1 MIKVVPWPPAKDR
14 YLYHFC
20 KKKKKK
26 RKGKKK
32 VAPAYR
38 QYNIIPCS
46 RMLLSTSI
54 FYNIAFVASLAP
66 LSLSI
71 AIEKPP
77 SANLDLGGGKL
88 SLLSSPSP
96 TIAKRD
102 LRDLPFFQNL
112 EYNEA
117 TPLAID
123 RNPAVQENLQ
133 EQRQLQ
139 FELAVFGATEIA
151 RFALE
156 LRPDD
161 IVYRLFFGNANAEQQ
176 ATIRRE
182 FFLFTFFSSLSYL
195 NFFFL
200 GCNTPPDSKWDLFVF

>member
-1 MIKVVPWPPAKDR
+1 
-14 YLYHFC
+14 
-20 KKKKKK
+20 
-26 RKGKKK
+26 
-32 VAPAYR
+32 
-38 QYNIIPCS
+38 
-46 RMLLSTSI
+46 MLLTTSI
-54 FYNIAFVASLAP
+54 FHHVAFVASLATLS

-71 AIEKPP
+71 AIEKPN
-77 SANLDLGGGKL
+77 ALTLGQL
-88 SLLSSPSP
+88 SVRSSPNP
-96 TIAKRD
+96 TIAKRE

-123 RNPAVQENLQ
+123 RNLVVQENLQ

-182 FFLFTFFSSLSYL
+182 FLVIFLFPGVQYPLI
-195 NFFFL
+195 
-200 GCNTPPDSKWDLFVF
+200 SKWDLLSLTFELFCREFGSGQGYHAQN

>member
-1 MIKVVPWPPAKDR
+1 
-14 YLYHFC
+14 
-20 KKKKKK
+20 
-26 RKGKKK
+26 
-32 VAPAYR
+32 
-38 QYNIIPCS
+38 
-46 RMLLSTSI
+46 MLLTTSI
-54 FYNIAFVASLAP
+54 FYHIVFVASLAT

-71 AIEKPP
+71 AIEKPKT
-77 SANLDLGGGKL
+77 LGQL
-88 SLLSSPSP
+88 SFRSSPNRR
-96 TIAKRD
+96 IAKRE

-123 RNPAVQENLQ
+123 RNPAIQENLQ

-161 IVYRLFFGNANAEQQ
+161 IVYRMFFGNANAEQQ

-182 FFLFTFFSSLSYL
+182 F
-195 NFFFL
+195 
-200 GCNTPPDSKWDLFVF
+200 

>member
-1 MIKVVPWPPAKDR
+1 
-14 YLYHFC
+14 
-20 KKKKKK
+20 
-26 RKGKKK
+26 
-32 VAPAYR
+32 
-38 QYNIIPCS
+38 
-46 RMLLSTSI
+46 MLLDTSI
-54 FYNIAFVASLAP
+54 FYHIAFVVSWASV
-66 LSLSI
+66 SLSI
-71 AIEKPP
+71 AIEKP
-77 SANLDLGGGKL
+77 NTVGQL
-88 SLLSSPSP
+88 SVLARPNP
-96 TIAKRD
+96 RIAKRE

-123 RNPAVQENLQ
+123 PNPAMQQNLQ

-156 LRPDD
+156 LQPDD

-182 FFLFTFFSSLSYL
+182 FFATV
-195 NFFFL
+195 FFFF
-200 GCNTPPDSKWDLFVF
+200 GCNTSHSKWIFSL

>member
-1 MIKVVPWPPAKDR
+1 
-14 YLYHFC
+14 
-20 KKKKKK
+20 
-26 RKGKKK
+26 
-32 VAPAYR
+32 
-38 QYNIIPCS
+38 
-46 RMLLSTSI
+46 MLLTTSI
-54 FYNIAFVASLAP
+54 FYHIVFVASLAT

-71 AIEKPP
+71 AIEKPK
-77 SANLDLGGGKL
+77 ALGQL
-88 SLLSSPSP
+88 SVRSSPNRR
-96 TIAKRD
+96 IAKRE

-123 RNPAVQENLQ
+123 RNPAIQENLQ

-161 IVYRLFFGNANAEQQ
+161 IMYRMFFGNANAEQQ
-176 ATIRRE
+176 ATIRRG
-182 FFLFTFFSSLSYL
+182 L
-195 NFFFL
+195 
-200 GCNTPPDSKWDLFVF
+200 

>member
-1 MIKVVPWPPAKDR
+1 MVIKKPKA
-14 YLYHFC
+14 L
-20 KKKKKK
+20 
-26 RKGKKK
+26 G
-32 VAPAYR
+32 
-38 QYNIIPCS
+38 Q
-46 RMLLSTSI
+46 LS
-54 FYNIAFVASLAP
+54 AR
-66 LSLSI
+66 
-71 AIEKPP
+71 
-77 SANLDLGGGKL
+77 
-88 SLLSSPSP
+88 SSPNP
-96 TIAKRD
+96 RIAKRE

-123 RNPAVQENLQ
+123 RNPAIQENLQ

-161 IVYRLFFGNANAEQQ
+161 IVYRMFFGNANAEQQ

-182 FFLFTFFSSLSYL
+182 F
-195 NFFFL
+195 
-200 GCNTPPDSKWDLFVF
+200 

>member
-1 MIKVVPWPPAKDR
+1 M
-14 YLYHFC
+14 YL
-20 KKKKKK
+20 
-26 RKGKKK
+26 GS
-32 VAPAYR
+32 
-38 QYNIIPCS
+38 S
-46 RMLLSTSI
+46 RMLLTTSI
-54 FYNIAFVASLAP
+54 FHHIAFVASLAT
-66 LSLSI
+66 LSVSI
-71 AIEKPP
+71 AIEKPKN
-77 SANLDLGGGKL
+77 ANNALLTLGRQQL
-88 SLLSSPSP
+88 SVRSISSPKP
-96 TIAKRD
+96 TIFAKRE

-182 FFLFTFFSSLSYL
+182 FFVYLFIYFSLFFFSFFSFLFS
-195 NFFFL
+195 FFL
-200 GCNTPPDSKWDLFVF
+200 SFRVQYPLISKWHLFLSLTFELFCREFGSCQEYHVQN

>member
-1 MIKVVPWPPAKDR
+1 
-14 YLYHFC
+14 
-20 KKKKKK
+20 
-26 RKGKKK
+26 
-32 VAPAYR
+32 
-38 QYNIIPCS
+38 
-46 RMLLSTSI
+46 MLLTTTSI
-54 FYNIAFVASLAP
+54 FYRIAFVASFAT

-71 AIEKPP
+71 AIEKP
-77 SANLDLGGGKL
+77 SALGQL
-88 SLLSSPSP
+88 SVRSRPNP
-96 TIAKRD
+96 TIAKRE

-182 FFLFTFFSSLSYL
+182 FFDIIFFFS
-195 NFFFL
+195 FFFFFFFRVQYPL
-200 GCNTPPDSKWDLFVF
+200 IQWDLLSLTFGLFCREFGSCQGYHVQN

>member
-1 MIKVVPWPPAKDR
+1 
-14 YLYHFC
+14 
-20 KKKKKK
+20 
-26 RKGKKK
+26 
-32 VAPAYR
+32 
-38 QYNIIPCS
+38 
-46 RMLLSTSI
+46 MLLTTSI
-54 FYNIAFVASLAP
+54 FYHIVFVASLAT

-71 AIEKPP
+71 AIEKPK
-77 SANLDLGGGKL
+77 ALGKL
-88 SLLSSPSP
+88 SVRSSPNRR
-96 TIAKRD
+96 IAKRE

-123 RNPAVQENLQ
+123 RNPAMQENLQ

-161 IVYRLFFGNANAEQQ
+161 IVYRMFFGNANAEQQ
-176 ATIRRE
+176 ATIRRG
-182 FFLFTFFSSLSYL
+182 F
-195 NFFFL
+195 
-200 GCNTPPDSKWDLFVF
+200 

>member
-1 MIKVVPWPPAKDR
+1 
-14 YLYHFC
+14 
-20 KKKKKK
+20 
-26 RKGKKK
+26 
-32 VAPAYR
+32 
-38 QYNIIPCS
+38 
-46 RMLLSTSI
+46 MLLTTSI
-54 FYNIAFVASLAP
+54 FYHIVFVALLAT
-66 LSLSI
+66 LSLSMVI
-71 AIEKPP
+71 KKPKALGQL
-77 SANLDLGGGKL
+77 SAR
-88 SLLSSPSP
+88 SSPNP
-96 TIAKRD
+96 RIAKRE

-123 RNPAVQENLQ
+123 RNPAIQENLQ

-161 IVYRLFFGNANAEQQ
+161 IVYRMFFGNANAEQQ

-182 FFLFTFFSSLSYL
+182 F
-195 NFFFL
+195 
-200 GCNTPPDSKWDLFVF
+200 

>member
-1 MIKVVPWPPAKDR
+1 
-14 YLYHFC
+14 
-20 KKKKKK
+20 
-26 RKGKKK
+26 
-32 VAPAYR
+32 
-38 QYNIIPCS
+38 
-46 RMLLSTSI
+46 MLLTTSV
-54 FYNIAFVASLAP
+54 FYPIAFAASWAT
-66 LSLSI
+66 LSLSM
-71 AIEKPP
+71 AIERPN
-77 SANLDLGGGKL
+77 AVGQL
-88 SLLSSPSP
+88 SVRSSPNP
-96 TIAKRD
+96 RIAKRE

-123 RNPAVQENLQ
+123 PNPAMQENLQ

-161 IVYRLFFGNANAEQQ
+161 IVYRMFFGNANAEQQ

-182 FFLFTFFSSLSYL
+182 FTLF
-195 NFFFL
+195 
-200 GCNTPPDSKWDLFVF
+200 

>member
-1 MIKVVPWPPAKDR
+1 
-14 YLYHFC
+14 
-20 KKKKKK
+20 
-26 RKGKKK
+26 
-32 VAPAYR
+32 
-38 QYNIIPCS
+38 
-46 RMLLSTSI
+46 MLLTTSI
-54 FYNIAFVASLAP
+54 FHHVAFVASLATLSLS

-71 AIEKPP
+71 AIEKPN
-77 SANLDLGGGKL
+77 ALTLGQL
-88 SLLSSPSP
+88 SVRSSPNP
-96 TIAKRD
+96 TIAKRE

-182 FFLFTFFSSLSYL
+182 FFWLFLFLFFFFSRVQYLPTYPLIFKAGSFFVSNLFELSCREFGSGQGYHVQ
-195 NFFFL
+195 N
-200 GCNTPPDSKWDLFVF
+200 

>member
-1 MIKVVPWPPAKDR
+1 
-14 YLYHFC
+14 
-20 KKKKKK
+20 
-26 RKGKKK
+26 
-32 VAPAYR
+32 
-38 QYNIIPCS
+38 
-46 RMLLSTSI
+46 MLLTTSI
-54 FYNIAFVASLAP
+54 FYPIAFVASLAT
-66 LSLSI
+66 LSLSL
-71 AIEKPP
+71 AIKKPN
-77 SANLDLGGGKL
+77 AL
-88 SLLSSPSP
+88 SQLSVRSSPNPRIS
-96 TIAKRD
+96 KRE

-123 RNPAVQENLQ
+123 RNPAIQENLQ

-182 FFLFTFFSSLSYL
+182 FSP
-195 NFFFL
+195 FFFYK
-200 GCNTPPDSKWDLFVF
+200 CNAPFSGSFVSNF